1 MAQQQRA
8 ERTRTQ
14 ILDAA
19 AAVIDQH
26 GFQGARLSGILA
38 EAGVTKGAFYFHFSS
53 KEELAHALIDEQFAI
68 GGPDASAEPPSYG
81 LQEVID
87 LSHLFVHA
95 LLTNVRVRASVRLT
109 IETGVFTSP
118 QPGPY
123 LRWISVVRMHLQAAR
138 ARGDLH
144 PELDPNVVAP
154 WVTGSVIGIQIL
166 SEVLTSRADVHER
179 ITDLWRIALPGLVPP
194 WRLATFTP
202 GGTIPPAHLP
212 GGTNAVPALEVGVS
226 QP

>member
-19 AAVIDQH
+19 ATVIDQH

-53 KEELAHALIDEQFAI
+53 KEELAHALVDEQFSI
-68 GGPDASAEPPSYG
+68 DDAPPEPESFG

-87 LSHLFVHA
+87 LTHIFARA

-109 IETGVFTSP
+109 VETGSFTAP
-118 QPGPY
+118 RPEPY
-123 LRWISVVRMHLQAAR
+123 LRWIAVARKHLEAAR
-138 ARGDLH
+138 ERGDLH
-144 PELDPNVVAP
+144 KELDSNVVAT
-154 WVTGSVIGIQIL
+154 WISGSFLGIQIQ

-179 ITDLWRIALPGLVPP
+179 ITDMWRIALPGLVPP
-194 WRLATFTP
+194 WRLATFAP
-202 GGTIPPAHLP
+202 SGTLPPAALH
-212 GGTNAVPALEVGVS
+212 GGHHAVPTLEVGVS

>member
-1 MAQQQRA
+1 MAQQERA

-53 KEELAHALIDEQFAI
+53 KEELAHALVDEQFSVDTV
-68 GGPDASAEPPSYG
+68 PPEPEAHG
-81 LQEVID
+81 LQQVINLTHQLAD
-87 LSHLFVHA
+87 A

-109 IETGVFTSP
+109 VETGSFAAP
-118 QPGPY
+118 RPEPY
-123 LRWISVVRMHLQAAR
+123 LRWIEVARKHLEVAR
-138 ARGDLH
+138 ERGDLH
-144 PELDPNVVAP
+144 LALDLTAVAT
-154 WVTGSVIGIQIL
+154 WVSGSFLGIQIQ

-179 ITDLWRIALPGLVPP
+179 ITDMWSIALPGLVPP
-194 WRLATFTP
+194 WRLATFIP
-202 GGTIPPAHLP
+202 SGTDARAELP
-212 GGTNAVPALEVGVS
+212 GGPDAVPATEVGLS
-226 QP
+226 QS

>member
-1 MAQQQRA
+1 MAQQRA

-38 EAGVTKGAFYFHFSS
+38 TAGVTKGAFYFHFSS
-53 KEELAHALIDEQFAI
+53 KEELAHALVDEQFAVD
-68 GGPDASAEPPSYG
+68 DAPPEPASFG
-81 LQEVID
+81 LQEVIN
-87 LSHLFVHA
+87 LTHQLAHA

-109 IETGVFTSP
+109 VETGSFIAP
-118 QPGPY
+118 RPEPY
-123 LRWISVVRMHLQAAR
+123 LRWIGVARRHLEAAQE
-138 ARGDLH
+138 RGDLH
-144 PELDPNVVAP
+144 KELDPTVVAT
-154 WVTGSVIGIQIL
+154 WVSGSFLGIQIQ

-179 ITDLWRIALPGLVPP
+179 ITDMWRIALPGLVPP
-194 WRLATFTP
+194 WRLATFSPSGTVSP
-202 GGTIPPAHLP
+202 AELSGGSHDQALSPAEA
-212 GGTNAVPALEVGVS
+212 GVP